1 MELPLC
7 LEVGYLQVF
16 QPYDHGFLIHR
27 NRNQCPSPDCLWLL
41 PFLPTQVSRRYVQP
55 TEPESRASTCPRQRG

>member
-16 QPYDHGFLIHR
+16 LPHDHDFLTYR
-27 NRNQCPSPDCLWLL
+27 NRNQCSSFDCLRLL
-41 PFLPTQVSRRYVQP
+41 PFLPTQVSRRHV
-55 TEPESRASTCPRQRG
+55 